1 MRCFQSPMAV
11 DNCTTSKPPLIQL
24 LFHSLLWTGTNKLY
38 YTTLFYTIGR
48 LQPIVSS
55 ILKEDQTSK
64 GRSIQLALCQPP
76 PCNQRTKTNGGPH
89 SSNVFWGSTSL
100 RGNMIV
106 WYWRS
111 ASSMKDT
118 RVETA
123 NEGVCIIIP
132 SQQNK
137 WSNRLHHWSVKP
149 NTKSV
154 SVLG

>member
-11 DNCTTSKPPLIQL
+11 DNRTTSKPPLIQL

-89 SSNVFWGSTSL
+89 SKQCLLGFNITEGEYDRL
-100 RGNMIV
+100 GI
-106 WYWRS
+106 
-111 ASSMKDT
+111 
-118 RVETA
+118 
-123 NEGVCIIIP
+123 EGVLHWWRTLEWKLRMKVCVSSYP
-132 SQQNK
+132 P
-137 WSNRLHHWSVKP
+137 NRTNDPTGCTIDL
-149 NTKSV
+149 
-154 SVLG
+154 